1 MARFVTVT
9 PNPALDLT
17 LEVERLHVGGVNVA
31 SLSRFDSGGKGA
43 NVARMLAQLGGDV
56 TAVVALP
63 SDGGDSW
70 ITGFPRTID
79 LRTTRV
85 NATLRANVAITSED
99 GTTTKVNMR
108 GGPINQSEGE
118 ALLNAIAGA
127 ALGGAWVIVGG
138 SLPTGMDAT
147 WIRRAVEVSH
157 ASGARIAV
165 DCSGEALRVAVESG
179 ADLVKPNGEEAA
191 AVVGFDVVDQ
201 TSAGRAALE
210 LTNLGAKSVLLSLG
224 EHGAVYLDAGSH
236 VPVQTGARKAVVR
249 STVGAGDVLLAS
261 FLYALTEGADPSAAL
276 RSAVAWAAAKVQQP
290 GTAMPTEPLTD

>member
-99 GTTTKVNMR
+99 GVTTKVNMR

-127 ALGGAWVIVGG
+127 ARGGAWVIVGG

-224 EHGAVYLDAGSH
+224 EHGAVYLEKGGR

-261 FLYALTEGADPSAAL
+261 FLYALTEGADPTAAL

>member
-17 LEVERLHVGGVNVA
+17 LEVESLQVGGVNVA

-85 NATLRANVAITSED
+85 NATLRANVAITSAD

-108 GGPINQSEGE
+108 GGPISESEGQ
-118 ALLNAIAGA
+118 ALLDAIAGA
-127 ALGGAWVIVGG
+127 ARGAAWVIVGG
-138 SLPTGMDAT
+138 SLPAGMSAT
-147 WIRRAVEVSH
+147 WIRRAVEVSQ
-157 ASGARIAV
+157 ANGAKIAI
-165 DCSGEALRVAVESG
+165 DCRGEALRVAVESG

-201 TSAGRAALE
+201 RSAGQAALE

-224 EHGAVYLDAGSH
+224 QHGAVYLDAGSR

>member
-224 EHGAVYLDAGSH
+224 EHGAVYLDAGSN

-290 GTAMPTEPLTD
+290 GTTMPTEPLTD

>member
-17 LEVERLHVGGVNVA
+17 LEVKDLHVGGVNIA

-70 ITGFPRTID
+70 ITNFPPTID

-108 GGPINQSEGE
+108 GGPITQSEGE

-127 ALGGAWVIVGG
+127 AHGVAWVIVGG
-138 SLPTGMDAT
+138 TLPTGMDAT

-165 DCSGEALRVAVESG
+165 DCSGEVLRVAVESG
-179 ADLVKPNGEEAA
+179 ADLVKPNREEAA
-191 AVVGFDVVDQ
+191 AVVGFNVVDQ
-201 TSAGRAALE
+201 TSAGRAVLE

-224 EHGAVYLDAGSH
+224 EHGAVFLDEGSR
-236 VPVQTGARKAVVR
+236 VPLQTGARKAVVR

-261 FLYALTEGADPSAAL
+261 FLCALTGGADSDAAL

>member
-138 SLPTGMDAT
+138 SLPTGMGAA

-191 AVVGFDVVDQ
+191 AVVGFDVADQ
-201 TSAGRAALE
+201 TSAGRATLE

-224 EHGAVYLDAGSH
+224 EHGAVYLDAGSR

-276 RSAVAWAAAKVQQP
+276 SSAVAWAAAKVQQP

>member
-99 GTTTKVNMR
+99 GVTTKVNMR

-127 ALGGAWVIVGG
+127 ARGGAWVIVGG

-224 EHGAVYLDAGSH
+224 EHGAVYLEKVGR
-236 VPVQTGARKAVVR
+236 VPVQTSARKAVVR

-261 FLYALTEGADPSAAL
+261 FLYALTEGADPTAAL

>member
-63 SDGGDSW
+63 SDGGGSW

-99 GTTTKVNMR
+99 GVTTKVNMR

-127 ALGGAWVIVGG
+127 ARGGAWVIVGG

-224 EHGAVYLDAGSH
+224 EHGAVYLEKGGR

-261 FLYALTEGADPSAAL
+261 FLYALTEGADPTAAL